1 MILSNM
7 CIVIVSFPI
16 YDVTHFE
23 ISLSFLIK
31 LFFYMA
37 KKDRQNFR
45 YFNNKKKHLPSF
57 LRNSQL
63 PEIFSDLLVD
73 LKVSM

>member
-37 KKDRQNFR
+37 KKDRT
-45 YFNNKKKHLPSF
+45 KL
-57 LRNSQL
+57 
-63 PEIFSDLLVD
+63 
-73 LKVSM
+73 